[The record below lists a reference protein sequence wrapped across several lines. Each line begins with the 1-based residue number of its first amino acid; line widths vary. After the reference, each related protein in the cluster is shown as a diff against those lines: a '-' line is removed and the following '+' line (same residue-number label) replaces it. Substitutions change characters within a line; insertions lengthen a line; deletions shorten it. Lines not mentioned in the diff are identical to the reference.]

1 MVRRSIWVGLV
12 VLCLVC
18 GLKTST
24 SLAQAVFGSILGTVT
39 DPQGAAVSGAKMTVT
54 SVTKNTAV
62 ETTTNESGN
71 YEVTHLIPDTYK
83 IRIEAAGFK
92 ATDIPSVQVSADTS
106 AHVDA
111 TMQVGAVTQSVEV
124 TGDIPQLQTDR
135 ADVDVE
141 FSQKY
146 VEDLPVL
153 NRNFTSFELLSP
165 GTQKLPGFNH
175 AATEN
180 PQGGGQIQVNG
191 QHFSGTNFELD
202 GTDNQ
207 DPILG
212 IIVVNP
218 NLDAIAETKI
228 ALQDYDAESG
238 KATSGVISVQT
249 KSGSN
254 EFHGSGFYFYRSSD
268 QQARD
273 PFTNKPGVPLAAA
286 NWKQFGGSVGGPII
300 KNKLFFFGDYQ
311 GTKTQQ
317 GITNQ
322 YTIPTAEVVST
333 CNPATN
339 ATSATPGFCDLSQY
353 INITGGGQIFDPKT
367 GNPLDGTGRTQFCGP
382 AGCATQ
388 PNRIPIGRISQNVGN
403 VLALFPTPT
412 VTDPTS
418 ANFVQNNFV
427 SQGAGPFDQKSFDV
441 RVDYSAPHNY
451 QVFGRFS
458 LDYFS
463 LSGTGGLG
471 KLGGNGFGPGGLN
484 GSSIVHNYSLAS
496 GFTKPIGV
504 KWLTDFRFGYFKYN
518 PKTAYSD
525 QNTAPM
531 DALGFPCLN
540 TTSNL
545 PNTNC
550 AAGINGLPTTGGL
563 SGFLFSSGG
572 DTGKGIFSSFGN
584 GLNVARCNCPLTESE
599 QQFQFV
605 NNWTRTQGNHTI
617 KFGADI
623 RYAENLRVPSDQS
636 RSGLL
641 YFDAGGTSNA
651 GVQGLSFATFLLGDV
666 NQFQRY
672 VSTSVNAAE
681 RQKRWFFYGQDSW
694 RISPKFT
701 MTYGVRWEIYFP
713 ETVNAKGNGGF
724 ANLDQGVTRVAGFG
738 GIGSNG
744 NVDNTY
750 KAFAPRISVAYQ
762 FDPKTVVRL
771 GYGRGF
777 DIGVFGSNFGHVVTQ
792 NLPVLAKQ
800 DLADSNLNSAATN
813 NRSAIFTLNPN
824 NAGQP
829 LAVNP
834 AQTTTFGPPAFN
846 FAPIIGSISS
856 NGTLPIDGIDGT
868 TQGNAR
874 PRVQRLPTIDQ
885 WNATIQR
892 QITPTLNVTASYI
905 GNKGTHVFAGGGP
918 SYNSNQAAVGAGTF
932 AYQCTPNKVNGV
944 LTGTFDCKQTFKPFQ
959 SQPAR
964 RPLFLNGVPAF
975 TYPGFT
981 FTDATGVH
989 PTPACCTVDTNYYG
1003 NDADN
1008 KYNALQVKAEKR
1020 TSYGLQFLAHYTF
1033 SRAYAYDGTYFNI
1046 DKKVAWGPNSNNRN
1060 QVFVAN
1066 VIYEL
1071 PVGKGKRFMGDSG
1084 RIADLAF
1091 GGWQVTNTLT
1101 WGSGLPWTPSLQ
1113 NCSQVTD
1120 TGPCRPNKVGSSTL
1134 PTGLSHLNGATFWF
1148 TPASAPLSQQT
1159 APEVPNAPNT
1169 NLAGTVDACPTARPS
1184 SGPFALPA
1192 CGQIGNVGIN
1202 SYRGPRAFYDD
1213 MAMSKNFTLTER
1225 IRAQFRFDAYN
1236 LFNHP
1241 VLALPNSCFDCGGQS
1256 GQITNIE
1263 ADSAP
1268 GAPIGM
1274 RQLQFGVRVTF

>member
-1 MVRRSIWVGLV
+1 MKKQAMVGWILA
-12 VLCLVC
+12 LCLAL
-18 GLKTST
+18 GFGAST
-24 SLAQAVFGSILGTVT
+24 SLGQAVYGSIIGTVT
-39 DPQGAAVSGAKMTVT
+39 DQQGNAVAGAKVTVT
-54 SVTKNTAV
+54 SVTKSFTFEAA
-62 ETTTNESGN
+62 TNESGN
-71 YEVTHLIPDTYK
+71 YSVTHLIPDTYK
-83 IRIEAAGFK
+83 VRVEAAGFK
-92 ATDIPSVQVSADTS
+92 VSDIPSVAVSADAS
-106 AHVDA
+106 ANVDVQL
-111 TMQVGAVTQSVEV
+111 QVGAMTQIIEV
-124 TGDIPQLQTDR
+124 TGEIPQLQTDR
-135 ADVDVE
+135 ADVDVQ

-218 NLDAIAETKI
+218 NLDAIAEAKI

-238 KATSGVISVQT
+238 KATSGVIRVQT

-254 EFHGSGFYFYRSSD
+254 AFHGSGFYYYRSSD
-268 QQARD
+268 QQARN
-273 PFTNKPGVPLAAA
+273 PFLDKPGVPLAAA
-286 NWKQFGGSVGGPII
+286 NWKQFGGSVGGPIF
-300 KNKLFFFGDYQ
+300 KDKLFFFADYQ

-322 YTIPTAEVVST
+322 YTIPTSEALST

-353 INITGGGQIFDPKT
+353 TKLTGGGLIFDPKT
-367 GNPLDGTGRTQFCGP
+367 GNPLDGSGRTQFCGP

-388 PNRIPIGRISQNVGN
+388 PNWIPIGRINQNAGN
-403 VLALFPTPT
+403 VLALFKPPT
-412 VTDPTS
+412 VIDPTS
-418 ANFVQNNFV
+418 SNFLENNFV
-427 SQGAGPFDQKSFDV
+427 SSGTGPFDQKSFDT
-441 RVDYSAPHNY
+441 RIDYSAPRNY

-463 LSGTGGLG
+463 LSGKGGLG
-471 KLGGNGFGPGGLN
+471 ALGGNGFGPGGLD
-484 GSSIVHNYSLAS
+484 GSSIVHNYSLAT
-496 GFTKPIGV
+496 GFTKLIGA

-525 QNTAPM
+525 QNTAAM
-531 DALGFPCLN
+531 DTLGFPCLN
-540 TTSNL
+540 TTSTL
-545 PNTNC
+545 PNTRC
-550 AAGINGLPTTGGL
+550 ATGITGLPTTGGL
-563 SGFLFSSGG
+563 SGFLFSKDGNA
-572 DTGKGIFSSFGN
+572 DVGKGGIFSNFGN

-605 NNWTRTQGNHTI
+605 NNWTRIQGNHTI

-641 YFDAGGTSNA
+641 YFDVGDTSNA
-651 GVQGLSFATFLLGDV
+651 GVQGLSLATFLLGDV
-666 NQFQRY
+666 NQSQRY

-681 RQKRWFFYGQDSW
+681 RQKRTFFYGQDSW

-701 MTYGVRWEIYFP
+701 MSYGLRWEIYFP

-724 ANLDQGVTRVAGFG
+724 ANLDQGVINVAGYG
-738 GIGSNG
+738 GVGSNG
-744 NVDNTY
+744 NVANTY
-750 KAFAPRISVAYQ
+750 KAVAPRLSFAYQ
-762 FDPKTVVRL
+762 FDSKTVVRL

-800 DLADSNLNSAATN
+800 DLADSNFNPLATN
-813 NRSAIFTLNPN
+813 NRSAIFTLNPA
-824 NAGQP
+824 NAGP
-829 LAVNP
+829 GL
-834 AQTTTFGPPAFN
+834 TSSFGPPSFN
-846 FAPIIGSISS
+846 FSPILGSISA

-885 WNATIQR
+885 WNATVQR
-892 QITPTLNVTASYI
+892 QITPTLNITASYI

-918 SYNSNQAAVGAGTF
+918 SYNSNQPAVGAGTGL
-932 AYQCTPNKVNGV
+932 YSCTANPAPNA
-944 LTGTFDCKQTFKPFQ
+944 GTFDCKPSFKAFQ
-959 SQPAR
+959 SQAAR
-964 RPLFLNGVPAF
+964 RPLFLNGIPAF
-975 TYPGFT
+975 TYPGST
-981 FTDATGVH
+981 YTDAQGLVH
-989 PTPACCTVDTNYYG
+989 PTPACCAVDTNYYG

-1020 TSYGLQFLAHYTF
+1020 TSYGLQFIAHYTF
-1033 SRAYAYDGTYFNI
+1033 SHAFAYDSSYFNI
-1046 DKKVAWGPNSNNRN
+1046 DKKIAWGPNQNNRN

-1071 PVGKGKRFMGDSG
+1071 PVGRGKRFMSDAS
-1084 RIADLAF
+1084 RFMDYAV
-1091 GGWQVTNTLT
+1091 GGWQVTNTVT
-1101 WGSGLPWTPSLQ
+1101 WGSGLPWTPSLK
-1113 NCSQVTD
+1113 NCGQLTD
-1120 TGPCRPNKVGSSTL
+1120 TGPCRPNKASGTL
-1134 PTGLSHLNGATFWF
+1134 ATGLSHQNGATYWF
-1148 TPASAPLSQQT
+1148 TPISELTEEIPLS
-1159 APEVPNAPNT
+1159 PT
-1169 NLAGTVDACPTARPS
+1169 NLTGTDACLTARS
-1184 SGPFALPA
+1184 ASGPFALPG
-1192 CGQIGNVGIN
+1192 CGQIGNAGIN
-1202 SYRGPRAFYDD
+1202 SYTGPRAFYDD
-1213 MAMSKNFTLTER
+1213 MAMSKNFTITER
-1225 IRAQFRFDAYN
+1225 VRAQFRFDAYN

-1241 VLALPNSCFDCGGQS
+1241 VLALPNSCVDCGGQS